1 MRRFTFAVTLIDMTH
16 GAKAHDDEPIEEPT
30 ATDASGFRRAQATL
44 NDCDRSSVTSLPPSA
59 RDRAVLTV
67 LNGPAR
73 GVIVALDS
81 NSVTIGRSAD
91 YSSVVIP
98 EPSLSR
104 AHAQIRC
111 MQWPGGNQF
120 FIEDLGSTNGTFVNR
135 NRVTRTTLLTDGARI
150 ALGRRTFLRFSIQDR
165 LEQEALIRVHESAL
179 HDALTGVSNRSVF
192 EERMQS
198 ELAYAK
204 RHKCRVTLIMVDVDH
219 FKGFNDQ
226 HGHQAGDAALRF
238 VAKRMKACLRPED
251 LLARYGGEE
260 FVIVLR
266 DASIV
271 EASELVESVR
281 LAIAEQPFVWGEQ
294 SLSVTASFGMA
305 HYDGYGELVS
315 GDLVAVADAALYRA
329 KRAGRNRSI
338 DAGIVGTDAG

>member
-1 MRRFTFAVTLIDMTH
+1 MTDS
-16 GAKAHDDEPIEEPT
+16 AKAPDEIIEEQT
-30 ATDASGFRRAQATL
+30 ASDSSGFRRAQTTL
-44 NDCDRSSVTSLPPSA
+44 NDCDRPSVASLPPST

-81 NSVTIGRSAD
+81 NSVTIGRSAEQAQ
-91 YSSVVIP
+91 VVIP

-104 AHAQIRC
+104 AHAQVRC

-120 FIEDLGSTNGTFVNR
+120 FIEDMGSTNGTYVNR
-135 NRVTRTTLLTDGARI
+135 KLISRTTLLTDGARI

-165 LEQEALIRVHESAL
+165 LEQEALLRVHESAL

-219 FKGFNDQ
+219 FKHFNDAY
-226 HGHQAGDAALRF
+226 GHQAGDAGLRF
-238 VAKRMKACLRPED
+238 VAKRLKACLRPED

-260 FVIVLR
+260 FAVVLS

-271 EASELVESVR
+271 EACEIVESMR
-281 LAIAEQPFVWGEQ
+281 LALCEQPLVWGEQ
-294 SLSVTASFGMA
+294 SLSVTASFGIA
-305 HYDGYGELVS
+305 HYDGHGDLVS
-315 GDLVAVADAALYRA
+315 GDLVAVADAALYQA
-329 KRAGRNRSI
+329 KRGGRNRWV
-338 DAGIVGTDAG
+338 DAGVVGTEGR